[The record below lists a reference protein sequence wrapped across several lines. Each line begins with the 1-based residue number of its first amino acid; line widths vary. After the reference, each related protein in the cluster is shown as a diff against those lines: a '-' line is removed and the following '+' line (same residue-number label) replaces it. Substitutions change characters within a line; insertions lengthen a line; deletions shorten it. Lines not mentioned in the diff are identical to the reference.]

1 MYSEDFIKERTEQII
16 DTSKFHVGCAYFIQ
30 NELHGGSWIT
40 GILVSANDYELTFVI
55 GNSDHNYIIHVDD
68 LADPKKG
75 YKITLLVPASNNKTM
90 YDSAHGDSTGYKRY
104 MGLAGG
110 V

>member
-1 MYSEDFIKERTEQII
+1 MYNEEFIKERTERII

-75 YKITLLVPASNNKTM
+75 YKITLLVPAFSNRNLFWSR
-90 YDSAHGDSTGYKRY
+90 DGDPTGYARY
-104 MGLAGG
+104 LGKEN
-110 V
+110 